1 MGRLTFLNGERV
13 TLDDRTLSH
22 LYRVMLTKMRNKEG
36 FHLTWLDDPSVGGG
50 RTTMWIHPETSFVC
64 TISTPIDRYDP
75 AWIEELT
82 VAANS
87 VVGLTP
93 MAEPDPDAATA
104 SARVPAPTSAKR

>member
-22 LYRVMLTKMRNKEG
+22 VYRVMLTKMRNGEG
-36 FHLTWLDDPSVGGG
+36 FHLTWRDDPSIVHG
-50 RTTMWIHPETSFVC
+50 RTTIWIHPETSFVC
-64 TISTPIDRYDP
+64 KIYTPVTRNDP

-87 VVGLTP
+87 VMGLIPVGEPVADFEPEQTP
-93 MAEPDPDAATA
+93 GGV
-104 SARVPAPTSAKR
+104 RV